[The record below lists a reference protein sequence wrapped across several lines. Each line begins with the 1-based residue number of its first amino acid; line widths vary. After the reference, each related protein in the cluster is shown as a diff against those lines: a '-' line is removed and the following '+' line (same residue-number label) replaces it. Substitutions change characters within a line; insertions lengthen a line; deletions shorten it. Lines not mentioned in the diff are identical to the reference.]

1 MFQEVDD
8 LEEFGQSRLGK
19 VLGVVVGPRDLDGGS
34 SGEFMTQGDGCDE
47 FNAVDAAHRGVHE
60 KGIDVRVGV

>member
-1 MFQEVDD
+1 MTLRNLARAVW
-8 LEEFGQSRLGK
+8 GK

-34 SGEFMTQGDGCDE
+34 SGEFMTWGDGCDE
-47 FNAVDAAHRGVHE
+47 FNAVDAAHRRIHE